1 MSIQEDVQNM
11 PPIEVILKIILPKMN
26 NRIKTLNADVQALQ
40 EEVEALKAAAP
51 KKRAPRKKKADDE
64 APAPG
69 AQPAPAPGAQPA
81 PAPVAQ
87 PAPAP
92 VAQPVPAPVAQPVP
106 APVAQPAPAPVV
118 PQPAPA
124 PVSQPAPAPVA
135 QPDTV
140 TYPDPAPAAQ
150 STGTLLCTYDSEQDE
165 FVPLNIEGW
174 PLTGNNVGLA
184 LYAMDTMRNNIG
196 DAATMSNLPEGF
208 IKFVTDMTPEQRKQ
222 VNGKFPAQ
230 NPAYQEYFV

>member
-26 NRIKTLNADVQALQ
+26 NRIKALNAAVQALQ

-64 APAPG
+64 APAS
-69 AQPAPAPGAQPA
+69 
-81 PAPVAQ
+81 
-87 PAPAP
+87 
-92 VAQPVPAPVAQPVP
+92 
-106 APVAQPAPAPVV
+106 V
-118 PQPAPA
+118 PQPAAQPADPA
-124 PVSQPAPAPVA
+124 PVPQPA
-135 QPDTV
+135 
-140 TYPDPAPAAQ
+140 DPAPAAQ

-184 LYAMDTMRNNIG
+184 LYSMHTLYNDITAAAAM
-196 DAATMSNLPEGF
+196 SKLPEGF
-208 IKFVTDMTPEQRKQ
+208 IKFVIDLTPEQRKQ

>member
-26 NRIKTLNADVQALQ
+26 NRIKALNAAVQALQ

-64 APAPG
+64 APAPA
-69 AQPAPAPGAQPA
+69 AQPAPAPAAQPA
-81 PAPVAQ
+81 PAPAVQ

-92 VAQPVPAPVAQPVP
+92 
-106 APVAQPAPAPVV
+106 V

-124 PVSQPAPAPVA
+124 PVPQPAPAPDA
-135 QPDTV
+135 Q
-140 TYPDPAPAAQ
+140 PAAQ

-208 IKFVTDMTPEQRKQ
+208 IKFVTDLTPEQRKQ

>member
-26 NRIKTLNADVQALQ
+26 NRIKTLNADVQALR

-64 APAPG
+64 APAPA
-69 AQPAPAPGAQPA
+69 AQL
-81 PAPVAQ
+81 
-87 PAPAP
+87 
-92 VAQPVPAPVAQPVP
+92 
-106 APVAQPAPAPVV
+106 
-118 PQPAPA
+118 
-124 PVSQPAPAPVA
+124 
-135 QPDTV
+135 T
-140 TYPDPAPAAQ
+140 DPAPAAQ

-208 IKFVTDMTPEQRKQ
+208 IKFVTDLTPEQRKQ
-222 VNGKFPAQ
+222 VNVKFPAQ
-230 NPAYQEYFV
+230 NPTFKEYFV

>member
-26 NRIKTLNADVQALQ
+26 NRIKALNAAVQALQ

-64 APAPG
+64 APAPA
-69 AQPAPAPGAQPA
+69 AQPAPAPAAQPAPAPAAQPA

-92 VAQPVPAPVAQPVP
+92 AAQ
-106 APVAQPAPAPVV
+106 
-118 PQPAPA
+118 
-124 PVSQPAPAPVA
+124 
-135 QPDTV
+135 
-140 TYPDPAPAAQ
+140 PAAQ

-208 IKFVTDMTPEQRKQ
+208 IKFVTDLTPEQRKQ

>member
-26 NRIKTLNADVQALQ
+26 NRIKALNAAVQALQ

-64 APAPG
+64 APAP
-69 AQPAPAPGAQPA
+69 
-81 PAPVAQ
+81 
-87 PAPAP
+87 
-92 VAQPVPAPVAQPVP
+92 
-106 APVAQPAPAPVV
+106 V
-118 PQPAPA
+118 PQPA
-124 PVSQPAPAPVA
+124 
-135 QPDTV
+135 
-140 TYPDPAPAAQ
+140 DPAPAAQ

-184 LYAMDTMRNNIG
+184 LYSMHTLYNDITAAAAM
-196 DAATMSNLPEGF
+196 SKLPEGF

>member
-64 APAPG
+64 APAPIPQP
-69 AQPAPAPGAQPA
+69 ADPAPMPQPADPAPMPQPADPAPAVQPADPAPAVQPAPAPAVQPA
-81 PAPVAQ
+81 SAPDAQ
-87 PAPAP
+87 
-92 VAQPVPAPVAQPVP
+92 
-106 APVAQPAPAPVV
+106 
-118 PQPAPA
+118 
-124 PVSQPAPAPVA
+124 
-135 QPDTV
+135 
-140 TYPDPAPAAQ
+140 PAAQ

-184 LYAMDTMRNNIG
+184 LYAMHTLYNDIT
-196 DAATMSNLPEGF
+196 AAAAMSKLSEGF
-208 IKFVTDMTPEQRKQ
+208 IKFVTDLTPEQRKQ

>member
-26 NRIKTLNADVQALQ
+26 NRIKALNAAVQALQ

-64 APAPG
+64 APAP
-69 AQPAPAPGAQPA
+69 
-81 PAPVAQ
+81 
-87 PAPAP
+87 
-92 VAQPVPAPVAQPVP
+92 
-106 APVAQPAPAPVV
+106 V

-124 PVSQPAPAPVA
+124 PTAQPAPAPAA
-135 QPDTV
+135 QPA
-140 TYPDPAPAAQ
+140 PAPAAQPAAQ

-184 LYAMDTMRNNIG
+184 LYAMDTMHNNIG

>member
-26 NRIKTLNADVQALQ
+26 NRIKTLNADVQALR

-69 AQPAPAPGAQPA
+69 AQPAPAP
-81 PAPVAQ
+81 VAQ

-92 VAQPVPAPVAQPVP
+92 AAQL
-106 APVAQPAPAPVV
+106 
-118 PQPAPA
+118 
-124 PVSQPAPAPVA
+124 
-135 QPDTV
+135 T
-140 TYPDPAPAAQ
+140 DPAPAAQ

-208 IKFVTDMTPEQRKQ
+208 IKFVTDLTPEQRKQ
-222 VNGKFPAQ
+222 VNVKFPAQ
-230 NPAYQEYFV
+230 NPTFKEYFV

>member
-26 NRIKTLNADVQALQ
+26 NRIKALNAAVQALQ

-64 APAPG
+64 APAPA
-69 AQPAPAPGAQPA
+69 AQPAAQPA
-81 PAPVAQ
+81 PAPV
-87 PAPAP
+87 P
-92 VAQPVPAPVAQPVP
+92 QPVPAPAAQS
-106 APVAQPAPAPVV
+106 A
-118 PQPAPA
+118 
-124 PVSQPAPAPVA
+124 
-135 QPDTV
+135 
-140 TYPDPAPAAQ
+140 DPAPAAQ

-174 PLTGNNVGLA
+174 PLTGNNIGLA
-184 LYAMDTMRNNIG
+184 LYAMATMHNNIG
-196 DAATMSNLPEGF
+196 DAATMSNLPEVF

>member
-26 NRIKTLNADVQALQ
+26 NRIKTLNAAVQALQ

-64 APAPG
+64 APAPAVQPAPAPA
-69 AQPAPAPGAQPA
+69 AQPAPAPAVQPA
-81 PAPVAQ
+81 PAPDAQ
-87 PAPAP
+87 PE
-92 VAQPVPAPVAQPVP
+92 
-106 APVAQPAPAPVV
+106 
-118 PQPAPA
+118 
-124 PVSQPAPAPVA
+124 
-135 QPDTV
+135 
-140 TYPDPAPAAQ
+140 AQ

-184 LYAMDTMRNNIG
+184 LYAMATMRNNIG

-208 IKFVTDMTPEQRKQ
+208 IKFVTDLTPEQRKQ

>member
-51 KKRAPRKKKADDE
+51 KKRAPRKKKTDDE
-64 APAPG
+64 APAPMP
-69 AQPAPAPGAQPA
+69 QPADPAPQPVDPA
-81 PAPVAQ
+81 P
-87 PAPAP
+87 
-92 VAQPVPAPVAQPVP
+92 
-106 APVAQPAPAPVV
+106 V

-124 PVSQPAPAPVA
+124 PAA
-135 QPDTV
+135 QSA
-140 TYPDPAPAAQ
+140 DPAPAAQ

-184 LYAMDTMRNNIG
+184 LYAMATMRNNIG

-208 IKFVTDMTPEQRKQ
+208 IKFVTDLTPEQRKQ

>member
-64 APAPG
+64 APAPA
-69 AQPAPAPGAQPA
+69 AQPAPAPAAQPA
-81 PAPVAQ
+81 PAP
-87 PAPAP
+87 
-92 VAQPVPAPVAQPVP
+92 
-106 APVAQPAPAPVV
+106 V

-124 PVSQPAPAPVA
+124 PVPQPAPAPVPQPAPAPVPQPVPAPAAQSADPAPAA
-135 QPDTV
+135 QPA
-140 TYPDPAPAAQ
+140 PAPAAQPAPQPAPQPAAQ

-184 LYAMDTMRNNIG
+184 LYAMATMRNNIG

-208 IKFVTDMTPEQRKQ
+208 IKFVTDLTPEQRKQ

>member
-26 NRIKTLNADVQALQ
+26 NRIKALNAAVQALQ

-51 KKRAPRKKKADDE
+51 KKRAPRKKKTDDE
-64 APAPG
+64 APAPVP
-69 AQPAPAPGAQPA
+69 QPAPAPAAQPA
-81 PAPVAQ
+81 PAPVPQPAPAPAAQ

-92 VAQPVPAPVAQPVP
+92 VP
-106 APVAQPAPAPVV
+106 QPA

-124 PVSQPAPAPVA
+124 PV
-135 QPDTV
+135 
-140 TYPDPAPAAQ
+140 PDPVPAAQ

-208 IKFVTDMTPEQRKQ
+208 IKFVTDLTPEQRKQ

>member
-26 NRIKTLNADVQALQ
+26 NRIKALNAAVQALQ

-64 APAPG
+64 APAP
-69 AQPAPAPGAQPA
+69 AAQPA
-81 PAPVAQ
+81 PAPVPQPAPAPAAQ

-92 VAQPVPAPVAQPVP
+92 
-106 APVAQPAPAPVV
+106 V

-124 PVSQPAPAPVA
+124 PVPH
-135 QPDTV
+135 PDTV

-174 PLTGNNVGLA
+174 PLTGNNIGLA
-184 LYAMDTMRNNIG
+184 LYAMATMHNNIG

>member
-26 NRIKTLNADVQALQ
+26 NRIKALNAAVQALQ

-69 AQPAPAPGAQPA
+69 AQPAPAPVPQPVPAPAAQSADPSPAAQPA
-81 PAPVAQ
+81 PAPV
-87 PAPAP
+87 P
-92 VAQPVPAPVAQPVP
+92 QPVPAPAAQS
-106 APVAQPAPAPVV
+106 A
-118 PQPAPA
+118 
-124 PVSQPAPAPVA
+124 
-135 QPDTV
+135 
-140 TYPDPAPAAQ
+140 DPAPSAQ

-184 LYAMDTMRNNIG
+184 LYAMATMRNNIG

-208 IKFVTDMTPEQRKQ
+208 IKFVTDLTPEQRKQ

>member
-26 NRIKTLNADVQALQ
+26 NRIKALNAAVQALQ

-64 APAPG
+64 APAP
-69 AQPAPAPGAQPA
+69 
-81 PAPVAQ
+81 
-87 PAPAP
+87 
-92 VAQPVPAPVAQPVP
+92 
-106 APVAQPAPAPVV
+106 V
-118 PQPAPA
+118 PQPADPAPQPADPA
-124 PVSQPAPAPVA
+124 PVPQPADPAP
-135 QPDTV
+135 QPAD
-140 TYPDPAPAAQ
+140 PAPQPAPAPAAQ

-184 LYAMDTMRNNIG
+184 LYSMHTLYNDITAAAAM
-196 DAATMSNLPEGF
+196 SKLPEGF

>member
-26 NRIKTLNADVQALQ
+26 NRIKALNAAVQALQ

-64 APAPG
+64 APAPA
-69 AQPAPAPGAQPA
+69 AQPAAQPA
-81 PAPVAQ
+81 PAPV
-87 PAPAP
+87 P
-92 VAQPVPAPVAQPVP
+92 QPVPAPAAQS
-106 APVAQPAPAPVV
+106 ADPAPAA
-118 PQPAPA
+118 QSADPAPA
-124 PVSQPAPAPVA
+124 A
-135 QPDTV
+135 QSA
-140 TYPDPAPAAQ
+140 DPAPAAQ

-174 PLTGNNVGLA
+174 PLTGNNIGLA
-184 LYAMDTMRNNIG
+184 LYAMATMHNNIG
-196 DAATMSNLPEGF
+196 DAATMSNLPEVF

>member
-26 NRIKTLNADVQALQ
+26 NRIKALNAAVQALQ

-64 APAPG
+64 APAP
-69 AQPAPAPGAQPA
+69 
-81 PAPVAQ
+81 
-87 PAPAP
+87 
-92 VAQPVPAPVAQPVP
+92 
-106 APVAQPAPAPVV
+106 V
-118 PQPAPA
+118 PQPADPA
-124 PVSQPAPAPVA
+124 PVPQPADSAPVP
-135 QPDTV
+135 QPA
-140 TYPDPAPAAQ
+140 DPAPAAQ

-184 LYAMDTMRNNIG
+184 LYSMHTLYNDITAAAAM
-196 DAATMSNLPEGF
+196 SKLPEGF
-208 IKFVTDMTPEQRKQ
+208 IKFVIDLTPEQRKQ

>member
-26 NRIKTLNADVQALQ
+26 NRIKALNAAVQALQ

-64 APAPG
+64 APAPVPQPVPAPD
-69 AQPAPAPGAQPA
+69 AQPAPAPAAQPA
-81 PAPVAQ
+81 PAPAAQ

-92 VAQPVPAPVAQPVP
+92 AAQ
-106 APVAQPAPAPVV
+106 
-118 PQPAPA
+118 
-124 PVSQPAPAPVA
+124 
-135 QPDTV
+135 
-140 TYPDPAPAAQ
+140 PAAQ

-208 IKFVTDMTPEQRKQ
+208 IKFVTDLTPEQRKQ

>member
-64 APAPG
+64 APAPIPQPADPAPA
-69 AQPAPAPGAQPA
+69 AQPADPAPMPQPADPAPMPQPADPDPAVQPADPA
-81 PAPVAQ
+81 PAVQ
-87 PAPAP
+87 PASAP
-92 VAQPVPAPVAQPVP
+92 DAQ
-106 APVAQPAPAPVV
+106 
-118 PQPAPA
+118 
-124 PVSQPAPAPVA
+124 
-135 QPDTV
+135 
-140 TYPDPAPAAQ
+140 PAAQ

-165 FVPLNIEGW
+165 FVPLNIKGW

-184 LYAMDTMRNNIG
+184 LYAMHTLYNDIT
-196 DAATMSNLPEGF
+196 AAAAMSKLSEGF
-208 IKFVTDMTPEQRKQ
+208 IKFVTDLTPEQRKQ

>member
-26 NRIKTLNADVQALQ
+26 NRIKTLNADVQALR

-51 KKRAPRKKKADDE
+51 KKRATRKKKADDE
-64 APAPG
+64 APAPA
-69 AQPAPAPGAQPA
+69 AQPDT
-81 PAPVAQ
+81 
-87 PAPAP
+87 
-92 VAQPVPAPVAQPVP
+92 
-106 APVAQPAPAPVV
+106 V

-124 PVSQPAPAPVA
+124 PAA
-135 QPDTV
+135 QLT
-140 TYPDPAPAAQ
+140 DPAPAAQ

-196 DAATMSNLPEGF
+196 DAATLSNLPEGF
-208 IKFVTDMTPEQRKQ
+208 IKFVTDLTPEQRKQ
-222 VNGKFPAQ
+222 VNVKFPAQ
-230 NPAYQEYFV
+230 NPTFKEYFV

>member
-26 NRIKTLNADVQALQ
+26 NRIKTLNADVQALR
-40 EEVEALKAAAP
+40 EEVEALKAVTP

-64 APAPG
+64 APAPV

-81 PAPVAQ
+81 PAPVPQ
-87 PAPAP
+87 PA
-92 VAQPVPAPVAQPVP
+92 P
-106 APVAQPAPAPVV
+106 APVAQPAPAPV

-124 PVSQPAPAPVA
+124 PAAQPVPAPAAQPAPAPA
-135 QPDTV
+135 PQPA
-140 TYPDPAPAAQ
+140 DPAPAAQ

-184 LYAMDTMRNNIG
+184 LYSMHTLYNDITAAAAM
-196 DAATMSNLPEGF
+196 SKLPEGF
-208 IKFVTDMTPEQRKQ
+208 IKFVTDLTPEQRKQ

>member
-26 NRIKTLNADVQALQ
+26 NRIKTLNADVQALR

-51 KKRAPRKKKADDE
+51 KKRATRKKKADDE
-64 APAPG
+64 APAPV
-69 AQPAPAPGAQPA
+69 AQPAPV
-81 PAPVAQ
+81 PVAQ

-92 VAQPVPAPVAQPVP
+92 M
-106 APVAQPAPAPVV
+106 AQPAPAPV
-118 PQPAPA
+118 P
-124 PVSQPAPAPVA
+124 

-140 TYPDPAPAAQ
+140 TYPDPASAAQ
-150 STGTLLCTYDSEQDE
+150 STGNLLCTYDSEQDE

-196 DAATMSNLPEGF
+196 DAATMSKLPEGF
-208 IKFVTDMTPEQRKQ
+208 IKFVTDLTPEQRKQ

-230 NPAYQEYFV
+230 NPTFKEYFV

>member
-64 APAPG
+64 APAS
-69 AQPAPAPGAQPA
+69 
-81 PAPVAQ
+81 
-87 PAPAP
+87 
-92 VAQPVPAPVAQPVP
+92 
-106 APVAQPAPAPVV
+106 V

-124 PVSQPAPAPVA
+124 PQPADPAPVP
-135 QPDTV
+135 QPA
-140 TYPDPAPAAQ
+140 DPAPAAQ

-184 LYAMDTMRNNIG
+184 LYSMHTLYNDITAAAAM
-196 DAATMSNLPEGF
+196 SKLPEGF
-208 IKFVTDMTPEQRKQ
+208 IKFVIDLTPEQRKQ

>member
-26 NRIKTLNADVQALQ
+26 NRIKTLNADVQALR

-64 APAPG
+64 APAPV
-69 AQPAPAPGAQPA
+69 AQPA

-92 VAQPVPAPVAQPVP
+92 V
-106 APVAQPAPAPVV
+106 
-118 PQPAPA
+118 PQPA
-124 PVSQPAPAPVA
+124 
-135 QPDTV
+135 
-140 TYPDPAPAAQ
+140 DPAPDAQ

-208 IKFVTDMTPEQRKQ
+208 IKFVTDLTPEQRKQ
-222 VNGKFPAQ
+222 VNVKFPAQ
-230 NPAYQEYFV
+230 NPTVKEYFV

>member
-26 NRIKTLNADVQALQ
+26 NRIKALNAAVQALQ

-51 KKRAPRKKKADDE
+51 KKRATRKKKADDE
-64 APAPG
+64 APAP
-69 AQPAPAPGAQPA
+69 
-81 PAPVAQ
+81 VAQ
-87 PAPAP
+87 PDT
-92 VAQPVPAPVAQPVP
+92 
-106 APVAQPAPAPVV
+106 V

-124 PVSQPAPAPVA
+124 PVPQPAPAPVP

-140 TYPDPAPAAQ
+140 TYPDPAPSAQ

-184 LYAMDTMRNNIG
+184 LYAMATMRNNIG

-208 IKFVTDMTPEQRKQ
+208 IKFVTDLTPEQRKQ

>member
-26 NRIKTLNADVQALQ
+26 NRIKALNATVQALQ

-64 APAPG
+64 APAPA
-69 AQPAPAPGAQPA
+69 AQPAPAPAAQPA
-81 PAPVAQ
+81 PAPMPHPAPAPAAQ

-92 VAQPVPAPVAQPVP
+92 AV
-106 APVAQPAPAPVV
+106 QPAPAPD
-118 PQPAPA
+118 
-124 PVSQPAPAPVA
+124 A
-135 QPDTV
+135 Q
-140 TYPDPAPAAQ
+140 PAAQ

-184 LYAMDTMRNNIG
+184 LYAMATMRNNIG

-208 IKFVTDMTPEQRKQ
+208 IKFVTDLTPEQRKQ

>member
-26 NRIKTLNADVQALQ
+26 NRIKTLNADVQALR

-64 APAPG
+64 APAP
-69 AQPAPAPGAQPA
+69 
-81 PAPVAQ
+81 
-87 PAPAP
+87 
-92 VAQPVPAPVAQPVP
+92 
-106 APVAQPAPAPVV
+106 V

-124 PVSQPAPAPVA
+124 PVPQPAPAPVPQPAPAPVPQPAPASVA

-140 TYPDPAPAAQ
+140 TYPDPTPAAQ

-184 LYAMDTMRNNIG
+184 LYAMDTMRNNLG

-208 IKFVTDMTPEQRKQ
+208 IKFVTDLTPEQRKQ
-222 VNGKFPAQ
+222 VNVKFPAQ
-230 NPAYQEYFV
+230 NPTFKEYFV

>member
-26 NRIKTLNADVQALQ
+26 NRIKALNAAVQALQ

-64 APAPG
+64 APAP
-69 AQPAPAPGAQPA
+69 
-81 PAPVAQ
+81 
-87 PAPAP
+87 
-92 VAQPVPAPVAQPVP
+92 
-106 APVAQPAPAPVV
+106 V

-124 PVSQPAPAPVA
+124 PQPADPALQPADPAPQPADPAPVPQPADPAPAA
-135 QPDTV
+135 QSADPASAAQSA
-140 TYPDPAPAAQ
+140 DPAPAAQ

-184 LYAMDTMRNNIG
+184 LYSMHTLYNDITAAAAM
-196 DAATMSNLPEGF
+196 SKLPEGF

>member
-26 NRIKTLNADVQALQ
+26 NRIKALNATVQALQ

-64 APAPG
+64 APAPMP
-69 AQPAPAPGAQPA
+69 QPAD
-81 PAPVAQ
+81 PAPVPQ
-87 PAPAP
+87 PADPAP
-92 VAQPVPAPVAQPVP
+92 QPVDPAP
-106 APVAQPAPAPVV
+106 V
-118 PQPAPA
+118 PQPAPE
-124 PVSQPAPAPVA
+124 PAA
-135 QPDTV
+135 QSA
-140 TYPDPAPAAQ
+140 DPAPAAQ

-184 LYAMDTMRNNIG
+184 LYSMHTLYNDITAAAAM
-196 DAATMSNLPEGF
+196 SKLPEGF
-208 IKFVTDMTPEQRKQ
+208 IKFVIDLTPEQRKQ

>member
-26 NRIKTLNADVQALQ
+26 NRIKTLNADVQALR

-51 KKRAPRKKKADDE
+51 KKRTPRKKKADEE
-64 APAPG
+64 APAPV
-69 AQPAPAPGAQPA
+69 AQPA

-92 VAQPVPAPVAQPVP
+92 VAQPA
-106 APVAQPAPAPVV
+106 PAPAE
-118 PQPAPA
+118 
-124 PVSQPAPAPVA
+124 
-135 QPDTV
+135 
-140 TYPDPAPAAQ
+140 Q
-150 STGTLLCTYDSEQDE
+150 SVGTLLCTYDSEQDE

-196 DAATMSNLPEGF
+196 DAATMSKLPEGF
-208 IKFVTDMTPEQRKQ
+208 IKFVTDLTSEQRKQ

-230 NPAYQEYFV
+230 NPTFKEYFV

>member
-26 NRIKTLNADVQALQ
+26 NRIKTLNADVQALK
-40 EEVEALKAAAP
+40 EEVEALKSAAP

-64 APAPG
+64 APAT
-69 AQPAPAPGAQPA
+69 
-81 PAPVAQ
+81 
-87 PAPAP
+87 
-92 VAQPVPAPVAQPVP
+92 
-106 APVAQPAPAPVV
+106 V

-124 PVSQPAPAPVA
+124 PQPADPAPVPQPADPAPQPADPAPQPADPAPVPQPADPAPAA
-135 QPDTV
+135 Q
-140 TYPDPAPAAQ
+140 PAAQ

-184 LYAMDTMRNNIG
+184 LYSMHTLYNDITAAAAM
-196 DAATMSNLPEGF
+196 SKLPEGF

>member
-26 NRIKTLNADVQALQ
+26 NRIKALNAAVQALQ

-64 APAPG
+64 APAP
-69 AQPAPAPGAQPA
+69 A
-81 PAPVAQ
+81 
-87 PAPAP
+87 
-92 VAQPVPAPVAQPVP
+92 AQPVPAPVPQP
-106 APVAQPAPAPVV
+106 AAKPAPAP
-118 PQPAPA
+118 A
-124 PVSQPAPAPVA
+124 A
-135 QPDTV
+135 Q
-140 TYPDPAPAAQ
+140 PAAQ
-150 STGTLLCTYDSEQDE
+150 STGTMLCTYDSEQDE

-184 LYAMDTMRNNIG
+184 LYAMATMRNNIG

>member
-64 APAPG
+64 APAP
-69 AQPAPAPGAQPA
+69 AVQPAPAPVPQPAPAPAAQPA
-81 PAPVAQ
+81 PAPV
-87 PAPAP
+87 
-92 VAQPVPAPVAQPVP
+92 
-106 APVAQPAPAPVV
+106 

-124 PVSQPAPAPVA
+124 PDA
-135 QPDTV
+135 Q
-140 TYPDPAPAAQ
+140 PAAQ

-184 LYAMDTMRNNIG
+184 LYAMATMRNNIG

-208 IKFVTDMTPEQRKQ
+208 IKFVTDLTPEQRKQ

>member
-26 NRIKTLNADVQALQ
+26 NRIKALNAAVQALQ

-64 APAPG
+64 APAPA
-69 AQPAPAPGAQPA
+69 AQPAPAPAAQPA
-81 PAPVAQ
+81 PAPAAQ
-87 PAPAP
+87 
-92 VAQPVPAPVAQPVP
+92 
-106 APVAQPAPAPVV
+106 
-118 PQPAPA
+118 
-124 PVSQPAPAPVA
+124 
-135 QPDTV
+135 
-140 TYPDPAPAAQ
+140 PAAQ

-184 LYAMDTMRNNIG
+184 LYAMDTMHNNIG

>member
-26 NRIKTLNADVQALQ
+26 NRIKALNAAVQALQ

-64 APAPG
+64 APAPA
-69 AQPAPAPGAQPA
+69 AQPAPAPAAQPA
-81 PAPVAQ
+81 PAPAAQ

-92 VAQPVPAPVAQPVP
+92 
-106 APVAQPAPAPVV
+106 V

-124 PVSQPAPAPVA
+124 PVPQPAPAPVPQPAPAPVPQPAPAPDA
-135 QPDTV
+135 Q
-140 TYPDPAPAAQ
+140 PAAQ

-208 IKFVTDMTPEQRKQ
+208 IKFVTDLTPEQRKQ